1 MFGALTI
8 PANKIGSRYRGAA
21 AAAGV
26 LIGPGG
32 AGAGEN
38 GARCGS
44 AGLDLVQA
52 RAAVQ
57 IVQFQGFRRG
67 SGGRVALPG
76 VASMAVCQ
84 SFQCFVQGC
93 RKIASYRTGSCARV
107 LAAAGGDR
115 GRPAGPGRTP
125 HGGARARLTPGCAW
139 RRSPEKCRATA
150 HLSMVKAQQ
159 GLKNREEISATHGA
173 GGSSS
178 RNRAAIQSLNRL
190 NSRAKSRQRG
200 CKWGRGVSSPA
211 HLWWGKAATVC
222 GGWNR
227 VN

>member
-1 MFGALTI
+1 MFGALTSS
-8 PANKIGSRYRGAA
+8 ANKIGPRYRGSA

-26 LIGPGG
+26 LIGRGG

-38 GARCGS
+38 GAWGGS
-44 AGLDLVQA
+44 AGLDVVQV

-57 IVQFQGFRRG
+57 IVQFQGFRCG
-67 SGGRVALPG
+67 SGGRVASPG
-76 VASMAVCQ
+76 VASMAVCL

-93 RKIASYRTGSCARV
+93 RQIASYRTGSRARV
-107 LAAAGGDR
+107 PAAAGGDR

-139 RRSPEKCRATA
+139 RRSPEKCRAPAPLGT
-150 HLSMVKAQQ
+150 VKAQQ
-159 GLKNREEISATHGA
+159 GLKNREEISATHGV

-178 RNRAAIQSLNRL
+178 RNGAAFQSLNRL
-190 NSRAKSRQRG
+190 NSRAKSRLRG